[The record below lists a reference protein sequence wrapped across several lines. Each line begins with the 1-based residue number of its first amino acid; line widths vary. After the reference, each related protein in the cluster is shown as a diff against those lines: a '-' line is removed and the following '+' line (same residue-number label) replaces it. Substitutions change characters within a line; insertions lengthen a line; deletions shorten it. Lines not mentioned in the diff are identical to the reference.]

1 MKFIGRNT
9 GLLMGMKMCL
19 RIGLSNGTT
28 LVRLAVSPLQNCW
41 YRNER
46 LLKHAHTYVNHS
58 HSNKS
63 AMTRQLAVLTR
74 N

>member
-1 MKFIGRNT
+1 ME
-9 GLLMGMKMCL
+9 LHSC
-19 RIGLSNGTT
+19 S
-28 LVRLAVSPLQNCW
+28 LVRLAASPLQNCW

-46 LLKHAHTYVNHS
+46 LLKDAHIYVNHS